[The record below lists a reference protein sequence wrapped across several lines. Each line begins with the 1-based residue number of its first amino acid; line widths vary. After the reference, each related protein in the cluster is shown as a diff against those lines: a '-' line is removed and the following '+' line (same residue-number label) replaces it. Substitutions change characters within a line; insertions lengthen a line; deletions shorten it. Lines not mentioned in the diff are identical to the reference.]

1 MTAIMNGRRA
11 LATASAYLRLNHLT
25 RRADIVNG
33 AQVDYILTEVFDDDA
48 VQQQAGG
55 GFITIEEPGDFE
67 DSEIK
72 ETTVTQYVPLA
83 DNQDMRNLAESY
95 RHWAAPT
102 GGKPIP
108 QTQPMSGKGLSVL
121 VRRAPGTF
129 CLTRTGEVAHLLRG
143 RIVDQFKPLTA
154 ADMAQAA

>member
-1 MTAIMNGRRA
+1 MTAIMNRRA
-11 LATASAYLRLNHLT
+11 LATASAYLRLNPIT
-25 RRADIVNG
+25 RRAEIVHG
-33 AQVDYILTEVFDDDA
+33 SQVDFILTEVFEDDA

-55 GFITIEEPGDFE
+55 GFITIEQPGDFE
-67 DSEIK
+67 DSEI
-72 ETTVTQYVPLA
+72 EESVVTQYVPLA
-83 DNQDMRNLAESY
+83 ENQDMRQLAESY

-129 CLTRTGEVAHLLRG
+129 CLTRAGEVAHLVRG